1 MFDIGWQE
9 LFVVAVLAIIVVGP
23 KDIPRA
29 IRTVTGWLRKAKGM
43 ARDFQNGME
52 DIVREVELEDIRKE
66 AEEAAGFNLEDAAA
80 DFNLEDEIR
89 KTIDPTGEVTKELED
104 LAKVTDE
111 VDEDEATEEV
121 AEEEEAG
128 RTAVKKKTGRTAVK
142 EETGRTTVKKKT
154 GRTTAGNNTVEAGKK
169 ANG

>member
-52 DIVREVELEDIRKE
+52 DIVREAELEDIRKE
-66 AEEAAGFNLEDAAA
+66 AEKAAGFNM
-80 DFNLEDEIR
+80 EDEIR

-104 LAKVTDE
+104 LSKVADE
-111 VDEDEATEEV
+111 EET
-121 AEEEEAG
+121 AEEEES
-128 RTAVKKKTGRTAVK
+128 
-142 EETGRTTVKKKT
+142 
-154 GRTTAGNNTVEAGKK
+154 GRTTAGDAAAEAGKK

>member
-52 DIVREVELEDIRKE
+52 DIVREAELEDIRKE
-66 AEEAAGFNLEDAAA
+66 AEKAAG
-80 DFNLEDEIR
+80 FNLEDEIR

-104 LAKVTDE
+104 LSKVADGDE
-111 VDEDEATEEV
+111 TTEEDS
-121 AEEEEAG
+121 G
-128 RTAVKKKTGRTAVK
+128 RK
-142 EETGRTTVKKKT
+142 
-154 GRTTAGNNTVEAGKK
+154 TAGDDAAEAEKK
-169 ANG
+169 ASGSG

>member
-23 KDIPRA
+23 NDMPRA
-29 IRTVTGWLRKAKGM
+29 IRTVTAWLRKAKSM

-52 DIVREVELEDIRKE
+52 DIVREAELEDIRKE
-66 AEEAAGFNLEDAAA
+66 AEKAV
-80 DFNLEDEIR
+80 DFNLEDEIK

-104 LAKVTDE
+104 FTNMTDE
-111 VDEDEATEEV
+111 A
-121 AEEEEAG
+121 AEEE
-128 RTAVKKKTGRTAVK
+128 TGQTLVD
-142 EETGRTTVKKKT
+142 EETGRK
-154 GRTTAGNNTVEAGKK
+154 TAGNDAAEAGKK

>member
-29 IRTVTGWLRKAKGM
+29 VRTLTVWLRKAKGM

-52 DIVREVELEDIRKE
+52 DIVREAELEDIRKE
-66 AEEAAGFNLEDAAA
+66 AEKAAGFNLEDAAA

-104 LAKVTDE
+104 LSKVTDE
-111 VDEDEATEEV
+111 DELTDEDEVTEEA
-121 AEEEEAG
+121 AEEKETEQTVG
-128 RTAVKKKTGRTAVK
+128 KKDA
-142 EETGRTTVKKKT
+142 
-154 GRTTAGNNTVEAGKK
+154 VEAEKK